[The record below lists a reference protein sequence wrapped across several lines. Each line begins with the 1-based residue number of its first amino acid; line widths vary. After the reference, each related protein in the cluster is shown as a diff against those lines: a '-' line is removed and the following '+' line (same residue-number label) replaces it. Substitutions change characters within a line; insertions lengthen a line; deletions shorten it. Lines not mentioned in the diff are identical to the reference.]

1 MTSCTGTCKN
11 TCTACTGTCTGACDN
26 ACTSTEVSSI
36 IDNIKSYGVVYSDD
50 YLDLIKMLKKDMS
63 RRGYTFTS
71 DPTAAINPDSINSAT
86 AIRAIVD
93 NAKKIGYT
101 TSESYDVIIASQ
113 MTRLQTFI
121 RNSANQKLKK

>member
-1 MTSCTGTCKN
+1 MNNVINTSRTYGIIF
-11 TCTACTGTCTGACDN
+11 
-26 ACTSTEVSSI
+26 TE
-36 IDNIKSYGVVYSDD
+36 D
-50 YLDLIKMLKKDMS
+50 YLQLLNLLKMDMS
-63 RRGYTFTS
+63 RRGQTFTN
-71 DPTAAINPDSINSAT
+71 DPGTNLADNKVNKADTIK
-86 AIRAIVD
+86 AIVD